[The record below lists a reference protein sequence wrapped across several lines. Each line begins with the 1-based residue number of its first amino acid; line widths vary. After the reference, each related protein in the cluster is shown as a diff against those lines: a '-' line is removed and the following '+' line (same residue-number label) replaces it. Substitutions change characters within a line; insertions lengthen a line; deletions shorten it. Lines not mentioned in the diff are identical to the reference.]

1 MTSEQLP
8 LPLLPVRTAQGRED
22 FFVSPANAM
31 AVAMID
37 GWHTWTGGKCLLT
50 GPEGSGKT
58 HLAQVWATAS
68 GATIVEATDLTNAD
82 IPALALHPVC
92 VENAD
97 RIAGNRPAEEALF
110 HLHNLALAQGQSL
123 LITGRGA
130 PVAWP
135 LVLPDLKSR
144 ILGTQAVR
152 LEDPDDALLLALL
165 AKLFADRQLMPAAN
179 VLLYLVR
186 HMPRSH
192 GAAVAL
198 VARLDAEALAS
209 KGAISQKLATKV
221 IAELAQTDGE
231 GQNG

>member
-1 MTSEQLP
+1 MSAGQLP

-31 AVAMID
+31 AVATID
-37 GWHTWTGGKCLLT
+37 GWRTWPNGKCLLT
-50 GPEGSGKT
+50 GPEGSGKS

-68 GATIVEATDLTNAD
+68 GATIVEAEILADAD
-82 IPALALHPVC
+82 IPALACSPVC
-92 VENAD
+92 VENAA

-110 HLHNLALAQGQSL
+110 HLHNLALAQGQPL
-123 LITGRGA
+123 LITGRGT
-130 PVAWP
+130 PVTWP

-144 ILGTQAVR
+144 IMGTQAVR
-152 LEDPDDALLLALL
+152 LEDPDDALLSALL
-165 AKLFADRQLMPAAN
+165 AKLFADRQLMPPAN

-186 HMPRSH
+186 NMPRSH
-192 GAAVAL
+192 SSAVAL

-221 IAELAQTDGE
+221 IAELAQSGGE